1 MAKINMMALRH
12 SAFYTPYLMTM
23 SGGYLQKEGIEP
35 LYTPQSADNL
45 VADAFSRGRC
55 DVSQS
60 AVAVNFS
67 DLEAGRESRI
77 VHFAQINARDGFII
91 AGRNQDKDFSWNKL
105 VGSEVLVDHFFQPMA
120 MFKYGLSKQGV
131 DYQSLNVI
139 DAGDVDEIDRA
150 FRDGRGDYV
159 HQQGPAPQ
167 QLEKEGLGFVVAA
180 VGDAVGPVAFSS
192 IAATPEWL
200 ETEMA
205 AAFMHAYRQARE
217 FVIDAPAE
225 DSARLVSGHLPEID
239 LDVLI
244 DTIAFYKQLGCWEPQ
259 VEISHESYEN
269 LLEVFLHSNLI
280 SKRHAYEQCVVSP
293 PGS

>member
-12 SAFYTPYLMTM
+12 SAFYTPYLMTI
-23 SGGYLQKEGIEP
+23 SGGYLKKQGLEP
-35 LYTPQSADNL
+35 VYAPQSSDNL
-45 VADAFSRGRC
+45 VSDAFNEGRC

-91 AGRNQDKDFSWNKL
+91 AGRHKDEDFSWQKL

-120 MFKYGLSKQGV
+120 MFKYGLYRQGI
-131 DYQSLNVI
+131 DYQLLNVI
-139 DAGDVDEIDRA
+139 DAGDVDQIDQA
-150 FRDGRGDYV
+150 FRSGQGDYV

-167 QLEKEGLGFVVAA
+167 QLEKDGVGYVVAA

-192 IAATPEWL
+192 IAATREWL

-205 AAFMHAYRQARE
+205 SAFMHAYRQARQ

-239 LDVLI
+239 MDVLI
-244 DTIAFYKQLGCWEPQ
+244 QTIDFYKQLGCWEPQ

-269 LLEVFLHSNLI
+269 LLDVFMYSNLI
-280 SKRHAYEQCVVSP
+280 SKRHAYKDCVVSP
-293 PGS
+293 PAN

>member
-35 LYTPQSADNL
+35 VYTPQSADNL
-45 VADAFSRGRC
+45 VSDAFAQGRC

-225 DSARLVSGHLPEID
+225 DSARLVSGYLPEID

-244 DTIAFYKQLGCWEPQ
+244 GTIAFYKQLGCWESQ

-280 SKRHAYEQCVVSP
+280 SKRHAYDRCVVSP